1 MGRSAPA
8 RIAAALGAAAIVA
21 ASCSPTP
28 EPAAPTTTLGTTT
41 TTTTTIPPTTTTQP
55 DLGNPYGGVVVVA
68 DDQEPATLNPYAP
81 RGDDFIVTIVGQSYL
96 VGAYDIDGT
105 TLEFIPEVLTEL
117 PTTENGGIVVNGD
130 GTMTVKYTILDEA
143 VWEDDVPI
151 SGDDFAFTVDT
162 LQTPEADAGYQ
173 VDEVYEWVIEYETG
187 PKTFEMTLSQPTVL
201 HEQMFRVLLP
211 KHAVDGSDFIADWNE
226 RMWPSGGPFRFSTWE
241 RGERIVVERND
252 NYWKTDPETGQQLPY
267 LDAVEFRFIPE
278 AEEIIRAFKRRDVQ
292 VIQPP
297 PVAGTID
304 ELVSLESSGAVVDLV
319 AGPVWE
325 HLNFQFGP
333 GRLAMNA
340 ASVNSNLDYRRAV
353 AHLVDRDAIAAAVS
367 QYTQPLSSYID
378 VFTPGLSQH
387 AWDRYP
393 YDPGKAEQ
401 LLLKVKAAEEI
412 ETVATVFST
421 TSNGDTRV
429 IVSEAL
435 RPMFEAV
442 GIDYQ
447 TQLQDSQIFFG
458 ETLDTGTWD
467 VGLWAWVG
475 SPGFS
480 GLLPIHDAFDPDA
493 PPPDGSN
500 YYRWGT
506 EDSSVVD
513 AHTERFAEVRDL
525 MNSTVDD
532 RELAS
537 LVIEAED
544 ILASRMVMLP
554 LYSRPRVGAVWGDE
568 VAGFVMNPTQA
579 SPMWNI
585 ETWYRV
591 DLSS

>member
-1 MGRSAPA
+1 MGRMTPV
-8 RIAAALGAAAIVA
+8 RIAAALGAAAIVV

-28 EPAAPTTTLGTTT
+28 EAVAPTTTLGTTT
-41 TTTTTIPPTTTTQP
+41 TTTTTIPPTTTTQA
-55 DLGNPYGGVVVVA
+55 DTGIPYGGVAVVA

-81 RGDDFIVTIVGQSYL
+81 RGDDFIVTIVGQSYF

-105 TLEFIPEVLTEL
+105 TLEFIPEVVTEL
-117 PTTENGGIVVNGD
+117 PTTANGGIVVNED
-130 GTMTVKYTILDEA
+130 GTMTVSYAILDEA

-173 VDEVYEWVIEYETG
+173 IDEAYEWVISYEAG

-201 HEQMFRVLLP
+201 HEQMFRVVLP
-211 KHAVDGSDFIADWNE
+211 KHAVEGSDFIADWNE

-252 NYWKTDPETGQQLPY
+252 NYWKTDQETGQQLPY

-278 AEEIIRAFKRRDVQ
+278 AEEIIRSFQRREVQ

-297 PVAGTID
+297 PFSATID
-304 ELVSLESSGAVVDLV
+304 ELVALESEGAAVDVVP
-319 AGPVWE
+319 GPVWE

-333 GRLAMNA
+333 GRLGMNA

-367 QYTQPLSSYID
+367 AYAQPLSSYVD

-401 LLLKVKAAEEI
+401 LLLKVKAAEGI
-412 ETVATVFST
+412 DSVVAVFST
-421 TSNGDTRV
+421 TSNGDTRI
-429 IVSEAL
+429 IVSETL

-442 GIDYQ
+442 GIEYQ
-447 TQLQDSQIFFG
+447 TQLQDSQLFFG
-458 ETLDTGTWD
+458 ETLDSGTWD

-480 GLLPIHDAFDPDA
+480 GLLPIHDAFDPEA

-506 EDSSVVD
+506 EDSSVRD
-513 AHTERFAEVRDL
+513 EHSERFAEVRDL
-525 MNSTVDD
+525 MNSTVDE
-532 RELAS
+532 RELTS
-537 LVIEAED
+537 LVAEAED
-544 ILASRMVMLP
+544 LLASRMVILP
-554 LYSRPRVGAVWGDE
+554 LYAGQRVGAVWADE
-568 VAGFVMNPTQA
+568 IGGFVMNPTLA
-579 SPMWNI
+579 SHTWNI
-585 ETWYRV
+585 EAWYRA
-591 DLSS
+591 DL